1 MKTLTPST
9 TYQHWIDALV
19 AEIIGY
25 WGKGTKEINCSCG
38 LSVSGLQH
46 VGRLRGEVTLTNTVM
61 HQLRQSGIQTR
72 HAIVRYTSDQWK
84 GKLGQIDQFSDKKE
98 AEGYIG
104 QRLIDVPDPKG
115 ELASWVDRYWLDF
128 GGYLDD
134 FSRDAEIFS
143 THEIYSWPEMHELVR
158 YAIEHR
164 DKARVIINK
173 YRIRNPYQKDWI
185 PVLVVCQQC
194 QRIDTTK
201 VVSVDPDAYTAQYR
215 CDNCG
220 EKGTTSIETG
230 KLSWRLEWAALWKVL
245 NVGFEPFGKD
255 HATPG
260 GSRDSAKELAE
271 TFFNFKPPVPY
282 AYEWVG
288 LIDSGVDKGD
298 MGSSDFLG
306 FTPKTWLSVAPGEPL
321 RYLFLKNKPMKRITL
336 GLEYVPS
343 YIGQFERAERV
354 YYNID
359 SPKAPEQEI
368 ADIRRSYEL
377 ANLEPISEKAPLQV
391 PYLHAVL
398 LSQVIPTENLTKVA
412 IEKLTSSAILPPSLT
427 DEQQDYLKERLTQ
440 ANTWVRNFAPESY
453 RITVLLAPPKN
464 LNRDITPELRALYQ
478 QLHSSLN
485 PQQWTER
492 AITDAT
498 KTITQTLAKSTQ
510 QDFFRFMYQ
519 AFFGRDRGPRIS
531 AFFAF
536 TDPELVL
543 DRLQYLASPPK

>member
-1 MKTLTPST
+1 MNTLTTST

-19 AEIIGY
+19 AEIVSY
-25 WGKGTKEINCSCG
+25 WGEDTTQINCSCG

-61 HQLRQSGIQTR
+61 HQLRQKGIQTR

-84 GKLGQIDQFSDKKE
+84 GKPGQLAQFREKKE

-115 ELASWVDRYWLDF
+115 ELSSWVNRYWLDF
-128 GGYLDD
+128 GGYLDH
-134 FSRDAEIFS
+134 FSRDAKIFS

-158 YAIEHR
+158 FAIEHR
-164 DKARVIINK
+164 DKARTIINK
-173 YRIRNPYQKDWI
+173 YRARNPYPKDWI

-194 QRIDTTK
+194 QRIDTTT
-201 VVSVDPDAYTAQYR
+201 VISVDSDAYTAQYQ
-215 CDNCG
+215 CDHCG
-220 EKGTTSIETG
+220 DKDTASIENG

-271 TFFNFKPPVPY
+271 NFFNFKSPVPF

-288 LIDSGVDKGD
+288 LIENGVDSGD

-336 GLEYVPS
+336 GLEYVPN
-343 YIGQFERAERV
+343 YIGQYERAERV

-359 SPKAPEQEI
+359 SPKATEQEI

-377 ANLEPISEKAPLQV
+377 ANLEPISDNAPLQV

-398 LSQVIPTENLTKVA
+398 LSQVIPPENHTRVA
-412 IEKLTSSAILPPSLT
+412 IEKLTSSGILPPSLT
-427 DEQQDYLKERLTQ
+427 DEQQSYLKERLNQ
-440 ANTWVRNFAPESY
+440 ANTWVRNYAPESY
-453 RITVLLAPPKN
+453 RIVILSAPPKN
-464 LNRDITPELRALYQ
+464 LNRNIPSELRALYQ
-478 QLHSSLN
+478 QLHSTLN
-485 PQQWTER
+485 RQQWTEQ
-492 AITDAT
+492 AITDVT
-498 KTITQTLAKSTQ
+498 KTITQTLSKRTQ
-510 QDFFRFMYQ
+510 QAFFRFMYQ

-536 TDPELVL
+536 TEPQLVL
-543 DRLQYLASPPK
+543 ERLQYLASPPK